1 MPLLSTISADVC
13 ACVGK
18 INENRRPTEIEQD
31 LEACF
36 SMGIVNHF
44 EALEKELG
52 DFLFNGTDLNFEM
65 ITQLGL
71 QLGDNL
77 YHHCQGFSKLV
88 D

>member
-1 MPLLSTISADVC
+1 MLNTISTDVC
-13 ACVGK
+13 DCVGN
-18 INENRRPTEIEQD
+18 INENRRPPEIEQD

-65 ITQLGL
+65 ISQLGL
-71 QLGDNL
+71 QLGDHL
-77 YHHCQGFSKLV
+77 FQHCPGFSKLV